1 MRRLRGAC
9 ALEVK
14 VARRYGI
21 TTLATVLAL
30 LWTGLLLALPS
41 SAAPVVAPYLLFL
54 DTAGFGALF
63 TVALLMFERLE
74 GTDTT
79 RAVTPLRSAEA
90 TGARVG
96 VLTVVAVAI
105 ALPMSV
111 VTVPAERVWS
121 AVGYTTAGVT
131 LTSVLLLATCMG
143 LGARARTLQGAL
155 LSTAP
160 ALVLFIT
167 APLPH
172 LAGVVHGPLLWVV
185 PTTAGAELINR
196 GVTGQVGTPEGPGG
210 WGVLLYAVGCAVM
223 ACWWSIRRAGAPIE
237 AASAFPVSTRS
248 GVGDASATGP
258 VAAPRSGRS
267 RARSTA
273 GPTGAGRPVLALAR
287 YELTTVLRNPL
298 LLVVALAPVP
308 VSLLLRWAYPA
319 IGEFVRSTYGFD
331 LAPHAP
337 AVFGAL
343 VLLHVPSM
351 VGSVVALRVVEDI
364 DDRTLLVLR
373 VSPLSLTSYFV
384 FRAGTAAFLAL
395 LGLVVAAPLSGLAP
409 AVSTGLITA
418 VVLAALS
425 APLVVMVTTAFASNK
440 VEALVVLKSVGAVF
454 ALLPVLVWALPTFW
468 WTPLLALPP
477 TWSLLALPGYPVDV
491 VSSVLVLLGGSVST
505 TVVAAALAR
514 RARSRLPF

>member
-30 LWTGLLLALPS
+30 LWTGLLVALPS

-111 VTVPAERVWS
+111 VTVPIERVWS

-131 LTSVLLLATCMG
+131 LISVLLLATCMG

-160 ALVLFIT
+160 ALALFIT

-210 WGVLLYAVGCAVM
+210 WGVLLSTVGCAVM
-223 ACWWSIRRAGAPIE
+223 ACWWSIRRTGAPIE
-237 AASAFPVSTRS
+237 VASPFSVSTRS
-248 GVGDASATGP
+248 GVEDASATGP
-258 VAAPRSGRS
+258 VTAPWSGRS
-267 RARSTA
+267 RARST
-273 GPTGAGRPVLALAR
+273 TGSGHPLLALAR
-287 YELTTVLRNPL
+287 YELTTVLRDPL

-308 VSLLLRWAYPA
+308 VSLLLRWAPEPRRRATPA
-319 IGEFVRSTYGFD
+319 GRSLSSPPRGAGGSRTPGSGTFRGFLRD
-331 LAPHAP
+331 FPE
-337 AVFGAL
+337 
-343 VLLHVPSM
+343 
-351 VGSVVALRVVEDI
+351 GSGQE
-364 DDRTLLVLR
+364 
-373 VSPLSLTSYFV
+373 SLETSY
-384 FRAGTAAFLAL
+384 
-395 LGLVVAAPLSGLAP
+395 
-409 AVSTGLITA
+409 
-418 VVLAALS
+418 
-425 APLVVMVTTAFASNK
+425 
-440 VEALVVLKSVGAVF
+440 
-454 ALLPVLVWALPTFW
+454 
-468 WTPLLALPP
+468 
-477 TWSLLALPGYPVDV
+477 
-491 VSSVLVLLGGSVST
+491 
-505 TVVAAALAR
+505 
-514 RARSRLPF
+514 

>member
-63 TVALLMFERLE
+63 TVALLMFERVE
-74 GTDTT
+74 GTDTA
-79 RAVTPLRSAEA
+79 RAVTPLRSTEA

-96 VLTVVAVAI
+96 VLTVVSVAI

-210 WGVLLYAVGCAVM
+210 WVVLLYTVGCAVM
-223 ACWWSIRRAGAPIE
+223 ACWWSIRRTGAPIE
-237 AASAFPVSTRS
+237 VASPFSVSTRS
-248 GVGDASATGP
+248 GVEDASATGP
-258 VAAPRSGRS
+258 VTAPRSGRP
-267 RARSTA
+267 RARST
-273 GPTGAGRPVLALAR
+273 TGSGHPLLALAR
-287 YELTTVLRNPL
+287 YELTTVLRDPL

-308 VSLLLRWAYPA
+308 VSLLLRWAYPT

-331 LAPHAP
+331 LSLHAP

-373 VSPLSLTSYFV
+373 VSPLSLTSYFI

-425 APLVVMVTTAFASNK
+425 APLVVMVTAAFASNK

>member
-30 LWTGLLLALPS
+30 LWTGLLVALPS

-63 TVALLMFERLE
+63 TVALLMFERVE
-74 GTDTT
+74 GTDTA
-79 RAVTPLRSAEA
+79 RAVTPLRSTEA

-96 VLTVVAVAI
+96 VLTVVSVAI

-210 WGVLLYAVGCAVM
+210 WVVLLYTVGCAVM
-223 ACWWSIRRAGAPIE
+223 ACWWSIRRTGAPIE
-237 AASAFPVSTRS
+237 VASPFSVSTRS
-248 GVGDASATGP
+248 GVEDASATGP
-258 VAAPRSGRS
+258 VTAPRSGRP
-267 RARSTA
+267 RARST
-273 GPTGAGRPVLALAR
+273 TGSGHPLLALAR
-287 YELTTVLRNPL
+287 YELTTVLRDPL

-425 APLVVMVTTAFASNK
+425 APLVVMVTAAFASNK

-454 ALLPVLVWALPTFW
+454 ALLPVLVWALPAFW

-477 TWSLLALPGYPVDV
+477 TWSLLALPGYPVDGLP
-491 VSSVLVLLGGSVST
+491 SVLVLLGGSVST
-505 TVVAAALAR
+505 IVVAVGLAR

>member
-30 LWTGLLLALPS
+30 LWTGLLPALPS

-63 TVALLMFERLE
+63 TVALLMFERVE
-74 GTDTT
+74 GTNTT

-111 VTVPAERVWS
+111 VTAPTERVWS
-121 AVGYTTAGVT
+121 TIGYTTAGVT

-143 LGARARTLQGAL
+143 LGARARTFQGAL

-160 ALVLFIT
+160 ALALFIT

-248 GVGDASATGP
+248 GVGAASATGP

-267 RARSTA
+267 RARSAA

-287 YELTTVLRNPL
+287 YELTTVLRDPL

-331 LAPHAP
+331 LSLHAP

-373 VSPLSLTSYFV
+373 VSPLSLTSYFF
-384 FRAGTAAFLAL
+384 FRTGTAAFLAL

-425 APLVVMVTTAFASNK
+425 APLVVMVTAAFASNK

>member
-1 MRRLRGAC
+1 
-9 ALEVK
+9 
-14 VARRYGI
+14 
-21 TTLATVLAL
+21 
-30 LWTGLLLALPS
+30 
-41 SAAPVVAPYLLFL
+41 LFL

-63 TVALLMFERLE
+63 TVALLMFERVE
-74 GTDTT
+74 GTDTA
-79 RAVTPLRSAEA
+79 RAVTPLRSTEA

-111 VTVPAERVWS
+111 VTVPTERVWS
-121 AVGYTTAGVT
+121 TIGYTTAGVT

-143 LGARARTLQGAL
+143 LGARARTFQGAL

-160 ALVLFIT
+160 ALALFIT

-248 GVGDASATGP
+248 GVGAASATGP

-267 RARSTA
+267 RACSTA
-273 GPTGAGRPVLALAR
+273 GPTGAGHPVLALAR
-287 YELTTVLRNPL
+287 YELTTVLRDPL

-373 VSPLSLTSYFV
+373 VSPLSLTSYV
-384 FRAGTAAFLAL
+384 IFRAGTAAFLAL

-409 AVSTGLITA
+409 AMSTGLITA

-425 APLVVMVTTAFASNK
+425 APLVVMVTAAFASNK

-468 WTPLLALPP
+468 WTPLL
-477 TWSLLALPGYPVDV
+477 
-491 VSSVLVLLGGSVST
+491 
-505 TVVAAALAR
+505 
-514 RARSRLPF
+514 